1 MMNEFNNRRWN
12 LEDLP
17 FDSPQA
23 LDTAQSLMETLVLD
37 FEKSRE
43 KLSADL
49 PTAEFLN
56 LLHLQ
61 ENIYDLGARLGAF
74 AYLSYSEDTQNPA
87 TLSMQ
92 AKIDQLLT
100 GVFNRLMFFS
110 LWFKEL
116 SEVDAGKFMAISG
129 DLKYYLESLRRYKPH
144 TLSEAE
150 EKIINI
156 KDLTGSQALVQVYEI
171 VTNSFSFH
179 ITVDGEEKVLTRDG
193 LSKYFH
199 NPSPEVRLA
208 AYSEL
213 YRVYVE
219 NKTVL
224 AQIYAYLVRDL
235 RAEAIDLRSYKSPI
249 AVRNLS
255 NDLPDAVV
263 DMLLEVCRKNTGI
276 FKRYFKF
283 KARKLGMERL
293 RRCDIYA
300 PIARSEKA
308 YEFDTAINL
317 VLDTFYPFS
326 PVVEQAARKV
336 LDRSHLDAE
345 IRPGKRGGAFCYS
358 VTPQLVPW
366 VLTNYTGNL
375 RDVTTLAHELGHA
388 VHAMLASD
396 HSVHTFH
403 AALPLAETASV
414 FAEMLVSDR
423 LLNEEKD
430 PSVKQDL
437 LMTMLDNAYA
447 TVQRQAYISIFERQA
462 HDMIAAGKTSDELA
476 RSYLTMLDE
485 QFKDAVDVPDEFAWE
500 WISIPHIYQSPFY
513 TYAYSFG
520 QLLVLALYQQYL
532 KDGDAFVPR
541 YLKLLSNG
549 GSAEPGIILSEAGI
563 DIESEEFWQGGYSV
577 LQSRLDQLEENPGGL
592 Q

>member
-1 MMNEFNNRRWN
+1 MPESNNPRWS

-17 FDSPQA
+17 FNSPQA
-23 LDTAQSLMETLVLD
+23 LDTAQSQLENLVLD
-37 FEKSRE
+37 FEKYRE

-49 PTAEFLN
+49 PAAEFLE
-56 LLHLQ
+56 LLQIQ

-74 AYLSYSEDTQNPA
+74 AYLSYAGDTQNPA
-87 TLSMQ
+87 TLSLQ
-92 AKIDQLLT
+92 GKIDQLLT

-110 LWFKEL
+110 LWFKGL
-116 SEVDAGKFMAISG
+116 SDQDAGKFMAISG
-129 DLKYYLESLRRYKPH
+129 DLKYYLESLRRYKPY
-144 TLSEAE
+144 TLSEPE

-156 KDLTGSQALVQVYEI
+156 KDLNGSQALVQVYEI
-171 VTNSFSFH
+171 ITNAFSFH
-179 ITVDGEEKVLTRDG
+179 LTIDGQEKVLTRDG

-213 YRVYVE
+213 YRVYGE

-224 AQIYAYLVRDL
+224 AQIYSYLVRDL

-276 FKRYFKF
+276 FKDYFKF
-283 KARKLGMERL
+283 KARKLGLEKL

-300 PIARSEKA
+300 PIARSEKT
-308 YEFDTAINL
+308 YEFDSAVNL
-317 VLDTFYPFS
+317 VLDTFHQFS

-388 VHAMLASD
+388 VHAILASD

-414 FAEMLVSDR
+414 FAEMLVTDR
-423 LLNEEKD
+423 LLNEERD

-447 TVQRQAYISIFERQA
+447 TVQRQAYISIFEREA

-476 RSYLTMLDE
+476 ESYLTMLDE

-532 KDGDAFVPR
+532 KDGEAFIPR
-541 YLKLLSNG
+541 YLKLLSYG
-549 GSAEPGIILSEAGI
+549 GSAEPGIILS
-563 DIESEEFWQGGYSV
+563 
-577 LQSRLDQLEENPGGL
+577 
-592 Q
+592 

>member
-1 MMNEFNNRRWN
+1 MVPESNNPRWT

-17 FDSPQA
+17 FTSPQA
-23 LDTAQSLMETLVLD
+23 FDLAQSQLENLVLD
-37 FEKSRE
+37 FEKYRE
-43 KLSADL
+43 KLSANL
-49 PTAEFLN
+49 PAAEFLE
-56 LLHLQ
+56 LLQLQ
-61 ENIYDLGARLGAF
+61 ESIYDLGARLGAF
-74 AYLSYSEDTQNPA
+74 AYLSYAGDTQNPA
-87 TLSMQ
+87 TLSLQ
-92 AKIDQLLT
+92 GKIDQLLT

-110 LWFKEL
+110 LWVKGL
-116 SEVDAGKFMAISG
+116 SDQDAEKFIVISG

-144 TLSEAE
+144 TLSEPE

-156 KDLTGSQALVQVYEI
+156 KDLSGSQALVQVYEI
-171 VTNSFSFH
+171 VTNAFSFH
-179 ITVDGEEKVLTRDG
+179 LTIDGEDKVLTRDG

-208 AYSEL
+208 AYTEL
-213 YRVYVE
+213 YKVYVE

-276 FKRYFKF
+276 FKDYFKY
-283 KARKLGMERL
+283 KARKLGLERL

-300 PIARSEKA
+300 PIARSEKT
-308 YEFDTAINL
+308 YEFDHAVNL
-317 VLDTFYPFS
+317 VLDTFHQFS
-326 PVVEQAARKV
+326 PAVEQAARQV
-336 LDRSHLDAE
+336 LDLSHLDAE

-423 LLNEEKD
+423 LLNEERD
-430 PSVKQDL
+430 PSIKQDL

-447 TVQRQAYISIFERQA
+447 TVQRQAYISIFEREA
-462 HDMIAAGKTSDELA
+462 HDMIAAGKTSDDLA
-476 RSYLTMLDE
+476 ESYLTMLDE

-520 QLLVLALYQQYL
+520 QLLVLALYQQYM
-532 KDGDAFVPR
+532 KDGEAFIPR

-549 GSAEPGIILSEAGI
+549 GSAEPGIILTEAGI
-563 DIESEEFWQGGYSV
+563 DIESEDFWQGGFSV
-577 LQSRLDQLEENPGGL
+577 LQTRLEQLEGNPGGL